1 VWRSLFPNDLAIA
14 ITAKRSKFKR
24 KGSPEGDNDGCDLYS
39 LHHSEPIFKTMVD
52 AYHQFISVKDETN
65 AINGA
70 SGRADEQLPAQ
81 AQSQIQ
87 SVTSSRG

>member
-1 VWRSLFPNDLAIA
+1 
-14 ITAKRSKFKR
+14 
-24 KGSPEGDNDGCDLYS
+24 
-39 LHHSEPIFKTMVD
+39 MVD

-70 SGRADEQLPAQ
+70 SGHADEQLPAQ